1 MPTGTFEYRSD
12 AERLAIEAA
21 IAFVADL
28 HRLALT
34 APDGQVLDRCEQQA
48 LAQGRDLLRSA
59 LQRAV
64 QTRIDQAEP
73 KGGPHAA
80 VRAPARSASS
90 DAASGRR

>member
-1 MPTGTFEYRSD
+1 MPTGTFEYHSD

-34 APDGQVLDRCEQQA
+34 APDGQVLACCEQRA

-64 QTRIDQAEP
+64 QARIDRAEA
-73 KGGPHAA
+73 KGGPPAA
-80 VRAPARSASS
+80 ARVPARSASS
-90 DAASGRR
+90 GAVSGTC